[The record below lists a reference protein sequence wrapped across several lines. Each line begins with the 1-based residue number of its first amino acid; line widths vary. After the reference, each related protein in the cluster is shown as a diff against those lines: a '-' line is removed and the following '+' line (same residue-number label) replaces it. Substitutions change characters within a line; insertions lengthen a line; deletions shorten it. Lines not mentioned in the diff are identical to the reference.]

1 MKTKFSKKHSKK
13 VITEEKPVKIKVSK
27 KSIKKVTPKKT
38 KAILHFK
45 KEPKWMSDLKVLE
58 AEIEKK
64 KETKVNLD
72 KDK

>member
-1 MKTKFSKKHSKK
+1 MKIKVSKKHSKK
-13 VITEEKPVKIKVSK
+13 VIIEEKPVKIKASK
-27 KSIKKVTPKKT
+27 KSIKKVTPKK

-64 KETKVNLD
+64 KESTVNLD